1 MFPNSDLEM
10 FKPDI
15 IYICTCVRNI
25 IEWPTVIDSKDD
37 VEVKRSAMLAK
48 FTGLWNTLAAKYHCP
63 IIQII

>member
-37 VEVKRSAMLAK
+37 VEVKDQQFLQNLQDY
-48 FTGLWNTLAAKYHCP
+48 GIHCLK
-63 IIQII
+63 ISLSYYSK